1 MKSPAFYVRPVAN
14 VVAIFLIFVC
24 SARAQVQMPP
34 QPALPQAAVGN
45 IVIFRVGTPPAARAL
60 SVQQAGASIRFN
72 YTIVDAVAV
81 GPLNPNSVAAL
92 QQDSSVTAII
102 PDRLMFAIQLP
113 IDPGA
118 PVAPQATPQTIPAGV
133 RRVGLPT
140 STSNGSGIGV
150 AIVDTGIDFAH
161 PDLAPSAQSF
171 TAVGTSCQDDHGH
184 GTHVSGIVAALNNTI
199 DVVGVAPNAKLY
211 CVKVLNALGSG
222 SDASIM
228 AGLDWVFIN
237 HSLVA
242 PAIRVV
248 NMSLG
253 RPGKVDDNPAL
264 RASVQKLY
272 DAGIVVVVAAGNDS
286 NSEVSQEVPAT
297 YPEVFAVAST
307 TALSGNN
314 SCFLVQ
320 GRILPDTASYFTT
333 DGKFNQTTR
342 IGVTISVPGE
352 DREDVSVFCGVTSV
366 GILSTKLGGGTTRL
380 SGTSMASPHVAGIV
394 ARLMQ
399 SGAAGPENIRGIIR
413 ARADRIGIVPLDSPA
428 TGYTFDGER
437 EGIGRAP

>member
-24 SARAQVQMPP
+24 SASAQP
-34 QPALPQAAVGN
+34 QTPLKPTLPGAAAGH
-45 IVIFRVGTPPAARAL
+45 IVIFRPGTPPAARAL
-60 SVQQAGASIRFN
+60 SVRQAGGSVRFN
-72 YTIVDAVAV
+72 YNIVDAVAV
-81 GPLNPNSVAAL
+81 ELLNPNAVAAL

-102 PDRLMFAIQLP
+102 PDRPMYAIQLP
-113 IDPGA
+113 TDPEA
-118 PVAPQATPQTIPAGV
+118 AITARATRQTIPAGV
-133 RRVGLPT
+133 RRVGVPT

-150 AIVDTGIDFAH
+150 AIVDTGIDFGH
-161 PDLAPSAQSF
+161 RDLAPSSQSF
-171 TAVGTSCQDDHGH
+171 SAVGTSCQDDHGH
-184 GTHVSGIVAALNNTI
+184 GTHVSGIVAALNNTV

-228 AGLDWVFIN
+228 AGLDWVFTN
-237 HSLVA
+237 SSLVV

-253 RPGKVDDNPAL
+253 RPGTLDDNPAL
-264 RASVQKLY
+264 RASVQSLY
-272 DAGIVVVVAAGNDS
+272 NAGIVVVVAAGNDS

-307 TALSGNN
+307 TAVNGSN
-314 SCFLVQ
+314 SCFLLQ
-320 GRILPDTASYFTT
+320 GSILADTASYFTT
-333 DGKFNQTTR
+333 DGRFDQPTK

-352 DREDVSVFCGVTSV
+352 DQENVSLFCGVTSV

-380 SGTSMASPHVAGIV
+380 
-394 ARLMQ
+394 
-399 SGAAGPENIRGIIR
+399 
-413 ARADRIGIVPLDSPA
+413 
-428 TGYTFDGER
+428 
-437 EGIGRAP
+437 